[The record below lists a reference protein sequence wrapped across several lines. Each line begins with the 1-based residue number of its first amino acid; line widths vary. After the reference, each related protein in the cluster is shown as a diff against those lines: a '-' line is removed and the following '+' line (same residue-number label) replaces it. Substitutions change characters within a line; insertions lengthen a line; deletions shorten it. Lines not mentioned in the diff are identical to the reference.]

1 MFDNDNE
8 QDDFFDESNSDFS
21 QQDVNGSAD
30 FFNEDESFSQIE
42 ENPVQQNDSHA
53 SLGYK
58 TVGIVVAII
67 LAVLALVILGLSN
80 IHLVKKTDS
89 TPKIQQEQ
97 TNQTHQQQNQNTTVT
112 KESNTT
118 EKDTPSNSTNQNSS
132 GISLTNVPSS
142 TYIDYSGKV
151 ISSQGVVQSLSR
163 YLQDGQVIYCID
175 LSITIGTTSTSV
187 KYYCGYNV
195 YKQIKVGDILTV
207 DYQQVSNT
215 CFSVCTI
222 SK

>member
-1 MFDNDNE
+1 MFDNE
-8 QDDFFDESNSDFS
+8 QDDFFYESDSDFS
-21 QQDVNGSAD
+21 QQDINSSAD
-30 FFNEDESFSQIE
+30 FSNEDESFSQIGE
-42 ENPVQQNDSHA
+42 SPVQQNNSHV

-80 IHLVKKTDS
+80 IRLVKKTDN
-89 TPKIQQEQ
+89 TPKVHQEQ
-97 TNQTHQQQNQNTTVT
+97 TNNTQPQQTQPQKTQSTTVIEENET
-112 KESNTT
+112 SSSSTT
-118 EKDTPSNSTNQNSS
+118 QSSS
-132 GISLTNVPSS
+132 GTSLTDVPSS

-151 ISSQGVVQSLSR
+151 ISSQGVVQSLYR

-175 LSITIGTTSTSV
+175 ISITIGTTSTSV

-195 YKQIKVGDILTV
+195 YKQVKIGDILTV
-207 DYQQVSNT
+207 DYQQVSDT